1 MDAADSNGNGRVT
14 LAKLEGKIDEILRR
28 LDRMESTQERHT
40 IEVDRR
46 INCLETGQATRVQQ
60 LRTLE
65 DDVEALEKKSENWS
79 IINSALGI
87 IAAALAA
94 LGFGSK

>member
-1 MDAADSNGNGRVT
+1 MDAADSNGKVT
-14 LAKLEGKIDEILRR
+14 LAVLGGKMDEILRILAR
-28 LDRMESTQERHT
+28 IERT
-40 IEVDRR
+40 VDEHGTR
-46 INCLETGQATRVQQ
+46 IGSLEQGQATRVQQ

-65 DDVEALEKKSENWS
+65 NDVETLEKKSENWS

>member
-46 INCLETGQATRVQQ
+46 INCLETGQATRIQQ
-60 LRTLE
+60 LHALE
-65 DDVEALEKKSENWS
+65 HDVEALEVKSERWS
-79 IINSALGI
+79 IINSGLGV

-94 LGFGSK
+94 LGFGGK

>member
-28 LDRMESTQERHT
+28 LDRMETNQERQAAAH
-40 IEVDRR
+40 EARL
-46 INCLETGQATRVQQ
+46 NSLEQGQATRIQQ
-60 LRTLE
+60 LHTLE
-65 DDVEALEKKSENWS
+65 DDVAALEIKSERWS
-79 IINSALGI
+79 IINSGLGV

-94 LGFGSK
+94 LGFGGK

>member
-28 LDRMESTQERHT
+28 LDRMETNHERHT
-40 IEVDRR
+40 MEIDRR
-46 INCLETGQATRVQQ
+46 LNGLETGQATRIQQ
-60 LRTLE
+60 LHTLE
-65 DDVEALEKKSENWS
+65 DDVAALEIKSERWS
-79 IINSALGI
+79 IINSGLGV

-94 LGFGSK
+94 LGFGGK

>member
-1 MDAADSNGNGRVT
+1 M
-14 LAKLEGKIDEILRR
+14 EIDRR
-28 LDRMESTQERHT
+28 LNGL
-40 IEVDRR
+40 V
-46 INCLETGQATRVQQ
+46 TGQATRIQQ
-60 LRTLE
+60 LHTLE

>member
-28 LDRMESTQERHT
+28 LDRMETYQERQAAAH
-40 IEVDRR
+40 EARL
-46 INCLETGQATRVQQ
+46 NSLEQGQATRV

-65 DDVEALEKKSENWS
+65 DDVEALGKKSENWS

>member
-28 LDRMESTQERHT
+28 LDRMETNHERHT
-40 IEVDRR
+40 MEIDRR
-46 INCLETGQATRVQQ
+46 LNCLETGQATRIQQ
-60 LRTLE
+60 LHTLE
-65 DDVEALEKKSENWS
+65 DDVAALEIKSERWS
-79 IINSALGI
+79 IINSGLGV

-94 LGFGSK
+94 LGFGGK